1 MKFFVYA
8 HKKFFWKISKNTD
21 IKFSVYIWSFFF
33 FSEKIKKIVIILKF
47 HGKYSI
53 SQEKFDIMRCIQSE
67 KIELIGNNKIKQG
80 NLIYY
85 LNSIGETAYIIG
97 NESVEEDILIPTY
110 IEHENKRYYI
120 ISIFK
125 DSFSK
130 SNQIK
135 SIRFL
140 PDSKLLVIGSNSFL
154 ESTIESI
161 SIESINSN

>member
-1 MKFFVYA
+1 
-8 HKKFFWKISKNTD
+8 
-21 IKFSVYIWSFFF
+21 
-33 FSEKIKKIVIILKF
+33 
-47 HGKYSI
+47 
-53 SQEKFDIMRCIQSE
+53 MRCIQSE

-97 NESVEEDILIPTY
+97 NESAEEDILIPTY

-130 SNQIK
+130 SNQII

-140 PDSKLLVIGSNSFL
+140 PDSKLLIIGSNSFL